1 MFKVFYLTP
10 GEFSQAVIMPG
21 HKPAEFETLEEA
33 KAFIQSQ
40 VNEDDAVQPGD
51 NSNSATIFYEVYDRY
66 PFDEDQTEVVKAP
79 VYTSDDYY
87 YHP

>member
-33 KAFIQSQ
+33 KAFIHSQ
-40 VNEDDAVQPGD
+40 VNEDDAVLPRD
-51 NSNSATIFYEVYDRY
+51 NSNSATISYDVYDGT
-66 PFDEDQTEVVKAP
+66 PFDEDGEVVKDP

>member
-1 MFKVFYLTP
+1 MFQVFYLTP

-33 KAFIQSQ
+33 KAFIKSQ
-40 VNEDDAVQPGD
+40 VDEDDAVQPGD
-51 NSNSATIFYEVYDRY
+51 NSNSATISYDVYDGS
-66 PFDEDQTEVVKAP
+66 PFDEYGEVVKDP